1 MIKHSCGRFRAGRW
15 AISERGVRSA
25 ELERED
31 FHEATQASIITLVTS
46 IHCPG
51 RDSGTVQERLRPP
64 DIACAAARTPA
75 CAGRSSSSTG
85 RRPAPARAGSAVGYW
100 STVPPRQPCPA
111 LSPTGMPMVS
121 IGRHSAA
128 SRGATSGACASGTL
142 PVRDASHRHD
152 GVTMAR
158 DDARRDDRAGS
169 AGGWLRQRH

>member
-1 MIKHSCGRFRAGRW
+1 MIKHSYGRFRAGKW
-15 AISERGVRSA
+15 AIFERRVRPA

-31 FHEATQASIITLVTS
+31 FHEATQASVITLVTS

-85 RRPAPARAGSAVGYW
+85 RRPAPASGIRRWVLVHRAAQAAVPG
-100 STVPPRQPCPA
+100 